1 MDKQFPVDETDSSS
15 LGGNS
20 PEHVEAMNLAETP
33 KSLVSL
39 CKSAISLPYKL
50 GVSNLRT
57 SMTPSKMGPVPDF
70 NQKPTQKRE
79 LLDDHE
85 PHSFKVRTRKLAYF
99 HFSHY
104 KSIETLRCHSNQS
117 SYLTGIKITNYVEA
131 SVRNMYTKYKIHPL
145 DSF

>member
-1 MDKQFPVDETDSSS
+1 
-15 LGGNS
+15 
-20 PEHVEAMNLAETP
+20 MNLAETP

-39 CKSAISLPYKL
+39 CKSAISLPKIR
-50 GVSNLRT
+50 VSNLRT
-57 SMTPSKMGPVPDF
+57 SMTPSKMGLVPDF
-70 NQKPTQKRE
+70 NQKPTKKRE

-117 SYLTGIKITNYVEA
+117 SYLTGIKTTNYVEA
-131 SVRNMYTKYKIHPL
+131 TVRNMYTQYKIHPL

>member
-15 LGGNS
+15 LGGDS

-33 KSLVSL
+33 KSLVSF
-39 CKSAISLPYKL
+39 CKSAISLPKL

>member
-1 MDKQFPVDETDSSS
+1 M
-15 LGGNS
+15 
-20 PEHVEAMNLAETP
+20 EANNGMNLAETP

-39 CKSAISLPYKL
+39 CKSAISLPKL
-50 GVSNLRT
+50 GVSNLRP

-70 NQKPTQKRE
+70 NQTATKKRE

-85 PHSFKVRTRKLAYF
+85 PHSFKVRTREIAYF

-104 KSIETLRCHSNQS
+104 KSMETLRYHSNQS
-117 SYLTGIKITNYVEA
+117 SYLTGIKNTNYVEA
-131 SVRNMYTKYKIHPL
+131 SVRNMYTKYRVHPL